1 MFNAHDGVS
10 RSGAVPTSDAPME
23 DDLSVHSRMEL
34 DMLLLNIEAA
44 VRITRRTEFFSWV
57 QGVFQG
63 VIAHEVLIC
72 GLAFPGTGGLR
83 FEWLGSYPIAP
94 ERFVELCSMD
104 RGLTY
109 RAIRLWHERGGT
121 PLLLDPLSSDA
132 RNDDSAEM
140 LDLLQRWEL
149 TNLLA
154 HGIPGLDGRPA
165 GFFALCKLPGAP
177 AQRET
182 RMVRMLLPYLY
193 ASWLRA
199 NCEGGGEAQ
208 RREQGPMLTQ
218 REIEILDWM
227 QKGKSN
233 GEIADILGIS
243 QLTVKN
249 HVQKILRKLGAH
261 NRTQA
266 VAKGISLSIT
276 RGGMASLY

>member
-1 MFNAHDGVS
+1 
-10 RSGAVPTSDAPME
+10 ME
-23 DDLSVHSRMEL
+23 DELSVHSRMEL
-34 DMLLLNIEAA
+34 DTLLLNIEAA

-72 GLAFPGTGGLR
+72 GLAFPGMGGLR
-83 FEWLGSYPIAP
+83 FEWQGSYPMAA
-94 ERFVELCSMD
+94 ERFAELCSTD
-104 RGLTY
+104 HGLMY

-121 PLLLDPLSSDA
+121 PLLLDSLATAAGS
-132 RNDDSAEM
+132 DDSVEM

-165 GFFALCKLPGAP
+165 GFFVLCKLPGAP
-177 AQRET
+177 AQREA
-182 RMVRMLLPYLY
+182 RMLSMLLPYLY
-193 ASWLRA
+193 AGWLRA
-199 NCEGGGEAQ
+199 NCEAGGEAQ
-208 RREQGPMLTQ
+208 RRDQGPLLTQ

-266 VAKGISLSIT
+266 VAKGISLSLT
-276 RGGMASLY
+276 RGGTASLY